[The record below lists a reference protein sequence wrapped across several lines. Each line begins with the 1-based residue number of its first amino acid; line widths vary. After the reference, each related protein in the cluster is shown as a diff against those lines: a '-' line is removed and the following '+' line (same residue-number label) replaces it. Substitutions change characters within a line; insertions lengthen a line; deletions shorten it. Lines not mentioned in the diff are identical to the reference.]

1 MKLPKGA
8 SIEDLMSV
16 SGILDSESA
25 REMLE
30 AIEEGC
36 ERIYPP
42 RTQGSVY
49 MRWAKEHAAARY
61 NLANSG
67 LIGCSTADLVLEPGD
82 VQVNAASRDG
92 YPPLLEAIAAEYGV
106 SPEQVVTAPGTSG
119 ANFLAFAALVEPG
132 DEVLVERPTYEPI
145 LAALGFL
152 NAQIR
157 RFERRFENGYR
168 LDLDEIRSQI
178 TDRTRLVVLADPHN
192 PSGVMLE
199 PEEVAGL
206 ARLAEGAG
214 AHLLVDEVY
223 RDIWFETAP
232 PSHVHL
238 GPNVLATSSLT
249 KSYGLSGLRCG
260 WVLCAPDI
268 ARRLWLTRDA
278 MQAVDSV
285 PSDTLAVA
293 AFRQLPRLAER
304 SRAILDPNIAQVRAF
319 LAGHEEWL
327 DCVIPP
333 RSMTV
338 FPRLRKE
345 EDAGPLHDWLRARE
359 TSIVPG
365 KFFEAPRHFRLGFAV
380 MPEDVER
387 GLERLSEGLRRVG

>member
-1 MKLPKGA
+1 MTRG
-8 SIEDLMSV
+8 SI
-16 SGILDSESA
+16 
-25 REMLE
+25 
-30 AIEEGC
+30 
-36 ERIYPP
+36 
-42 RTQGSVY
+42 Y
-49 MRWAKEHAAARY
+49 MRWAKDHATARY

-67 LIGCSTADLVLEPGD
+67 LLGCSTEDLVLEPGD
-82 VQVNAASRDG
+82 VHVNGANRDG
-92 YPPLLEAIAAEYGV
+92 YPPLLEAIAARYGV

-119 ANFLAFAALVEPG
+119 ANFLAFAALVEAG
-132 DEVLVERPTYEPI
+132 DEVLIERPTYEPL

-152 NAQIR
+152 GARIR
-157 RFERRFENGYR
+157 RFERRFENGYH
-168 LDLDEIRSQI
+168 LDLDEIRSQLA
-178 TDRTRLVVLADPHN
+178 DGVRLVVLANPHN
-192 PSGVMLE
+192 PSGVLLP
-199 PEEVAGL
+199 PEEVAELG
-206 ARLAEGAG
+206 RLAERAG

-223 RDIWFETAP
+223 RDIWFDDAP

-260 WVLCAPDI
+260 WILCAPDV
-268 ARRLWLTRDA
+268 ARRLRLTKDL
-278 MQAVDSV
+278 MESVDSV

-293 AFRQLPRLAER
+293 AFRQLPRLAAR

-319 LAGHEEWL
+319 LAEHEEWL

-345 EDAGPLHDWLRARE
+345 EDSAPLHDWLRGRE

-365 KFFEAPRHFRLGFAV
+365 KFFEFPRHFRLGFAV
-380 MPEDVER
+380 MPEDVAR
-387 GLERLSEGLRRVG
+387 GLERLADGLRRAAT

>member
-1 MKLPKGA
+1 MKKLPKGA
-8 SIEDLMSV
+8 SIEDLMSL
-16 SGILDSESA
+16 GGLFDDETA
-25 REMLE
+25 RIMLE
-30 AIEEGC
+30 ASKEC
-36 ERIYPP
+36 RQIYPP

-67 LIGCSTADLVLEPGD
+67 LLGCSTADLVLEPGD

-92 YPPLLEAIAAEYGV
+92 YAPLLEAIAARYGV
-106 SPEQVVTAPGTSG
+106 SPGQVVTAPGTSG

-152 NAQIR
+152 NAQIS

-168 LDLDEIRSQI
+168 LDFDEIRSQLRN
-178 TDRTRLVVLADPHN
+178 RTRLVVLANPHN

-199 PEEVAGL
+199 QDEVAEL
-206 ARLAEGAG
+206 ARLAEGVG

-223 RDIWFETAP
+223 RDVWFEAAP

-238 GPNVLATSSLT
+238 GSNVLATSSLT

-260 WVLCAPDI
+260 WVLCAPGV

-319 LAGHEEWL
+319 LADHEEWL
-327 DCVIPP
+327 HCVIPP

-338 FPRLRKE
+338 FPRLRRE
-345 EDAGPLHDWLRARE
+345 EDSEPLHDWLRARE

-365 KFFEAPRHFRLGFAV
+365 RYFESPRHFRLGFAV
-380 MPEDVER
+380 TPEDVAR
-387 GLERLSEGLRRVG
+387 GLENLSAGLRR

>member
-1 MKLPKGA
+1 MTKG
-8 SIEDLMSV
+8 SI
-16 SGILDSESA
+16 
-25 REMLE
+25 
-30 AIEEGC
+30 
-36 ERIYPP
+36 
-42 RTQGSVY
+42 Y
-49 MRWAKEHAAARY
+49 MRWAKEHAAARF

-67 LIGCSTADLVLEPGD
+67 LLGCSTEDLVLEPGD
-82 VQVNAASRDG
+82 VQVNGATRDG
-92 YPPLLEAIAAEYGV
+92 YPPLLEAIAALYGV
-106 SPEQVVTAPGTSG
+106 SSEQVVTAPGTSG
-119 ANFLAFAALVEPG
+119 ANFLAFAALIEPG

-152 NAQIR
+152 GARIQ

-168 LDLDEIRSQI
+168 LDPDEIRSRL
-178 TDRTRLVVLADPHN
+178 TNRTRLVVLANPHN
-192 PSGVMLE
+192 PSGALLDQ
-199 PEEVAGL
+199 EEVAGL
-206 ARLAEGAG
+206 ARLAESAG
-214 AHLLVDEVY
+214 AHVLVDEVY
-223 RDIWFETAP
+223 RDIWFEAAP

-260 WVLCAPDI
+260 WILCAPDV

-293 AFRQLPRLAER
+293 AFRQLPRLAAR
-304 SRAILDPNIAQVRAF
+304 SRSILEPNIAQVRAF
-319 LAGHEEWL
+319 LAGHAEEI

-345 EDAGPLHDWLRARE
+345 ADSEPLHDWLRTRE

-365 KFFEAPRHFRLGFAV
+365 KFFEYPRHFRLGFAV
-380 MPEDVER
+380 MPEDVAR
-387 GLERLSEGLRRVG
+387 GLETLSEGLRRMG

>member
-1 MKLPKGA
+1 MT
-8 SIEDLMSV
+8 
-16 SGILDSESA
+16 
-25 REMLE
+25 R
-30 AIEEGC
+30 
-36 ERIYPP
+36 
-42 RTQGSVY
+42 GSVY

-67 LIGCSTADLVLEPGD
+67 LLGCSTADLVLEPGD
-82 VQVNAASRDG
+82 VQVNAATRDG
-92 YPPLLEAIAAEYGV
+92 YPPLLEAIAAQYGV
-106 SPEQVVTAPGTSG
+106 SPGQVVTAPGTSG
-119 ANFLAFAALVEPG
+119 ANFLAFAALVDPG

-152 NAQIR
+152 GAQIR
-157 RFERRFENGYR
+157 RFERRFENGYH
-168 LDLDEIRSQI
+168 LDLDEVRSLL
-178 TDRTRLVVLADPHN
+178 TDRTRLLVLADPHN

-223 RDIWFETAP
+223 RDIWFEAAP

-260 WVLCAPDI
+260 WILCAPDV

-285 PSDTLAVA
+285 PPRLPGGPRGVA
-293 AFRQLPRLAER
+293 RLRHPRALDDGLPPPPQGRGRQASPRLAACPRDLDRAGAIFR
-304 SRAILDPNIAQVRAF
+304 SS
-319 LAGHEEWL
+319 
-327 DCVIPP
+327 PP
-333 RSMTV
+333 L
-338 FPRLRKE
+338 P
-345 EDAGPLHDWLRARE
+345 A
-359 TSIVPG
+359 
-365 KFFEAPRHFRLGFAV
+365 
-380 MPEDVER
+380 
-387 GLERLSEGLRRVG
+387 GLRRDAGGRGAGAGAAVGRVTAGWVEPPGAPEAFQRPALRSLTLGPSPLRGEGGPT